1 MDSTLA
7 ALQTLILK
15 ALPTFFLLVVLH
27 FYLKH
32 VFFKPLE
39 KALQASNDATEGMRH
54 LAEET
59 LRHAEQKTA
68 EYEEAIRQARNE
80 IYKEEEELRRAQRQR
95 QLEAVNAMR
104 QTADAMVEEARS
116 TIAAE
121 VEAARAS
128 LERES
133 EALADE
139 IAAAV
144 LRRRVN

>member
-1 MDSTLA
+1 MASTLA

-15 ALPTFFLLVVLH
+15 ALPTFFLLVLLH

-39 KALQASNDATEGMRH
+39 KALKARNEATEGMRQ
-54 LAEET
+54 LAEQT
-59 LRHAEQKTA
+59 LQRAEQKTA

-80 IYKEEEELRRAQRQR
+80 IYREEEELRRAQRQR
-95 QLEAVNAMR
+95 QLETVNTMR
-104 QTADAMVEEARS
+104 RNADAMVEEARS

-121 VEAARAS
+121 VEAARAA
-128 LERES
+128 LGRES
-133 EALADE
+133 EAIADE

-144 LRRRVN
+144 LRRRLS